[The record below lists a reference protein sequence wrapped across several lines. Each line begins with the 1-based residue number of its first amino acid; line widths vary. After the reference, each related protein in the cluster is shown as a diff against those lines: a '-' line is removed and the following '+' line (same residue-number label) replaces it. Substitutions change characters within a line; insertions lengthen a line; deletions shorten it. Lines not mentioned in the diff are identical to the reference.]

1 MATTR
6 NDDLTDLL
14 RARGV
19 RKRMARK
26 LGALDG
32 NSRRAGA
39 KGEKLARQAV
49 VDLTAA
55 VDDIRKRVLSGDP
68 KRRLA
73 ARKAA
78 QTRKRTSAQQ
88 SASAKKTAQTRGRV
102 VAAKATPTRKRTTAQ
117 KTASAK
123 KTAQPRGRVVAK
135 RKSGPR

>member
-1 MATTR
+1 MLGLGGRIWGYGAAMATTR
-6 NDDLTDLL
+6 NNDLTDLL

-55 VDDIRKRVLSGDP
+55 ADDIRKRVLSGDP
-68 KRRLA
+68 KRRL
-73 ARKAA
+73 
-78 QTRKRTSAQQ
+78 
-88 SASAKKTAQTRGRV
+88 